1 MFSCLNNKKSKEA
14 LNRLN
19 KLDETLNN
27 ILIENGYIDLTP
39 DETTESSQTNS
50 SDNNGLSIGAQ
61 QTATQAI
68 SSADALNMNA
78 LPEGGSA
85 DMTGG
90 VSILKQTNKYMRLL
104 KDLIAA
110 YKEERELNKA
120 RLLIA
125 KMPLYYEALEKF
137 LN

>member
-1 MFSCLNNKKSKEA
+1 MQNQMFSCLNNKKSKEA

-50 SDNNGLSIGAQ
+50 DNNGLSIGAQ

-90 VSILKQTNKYMRLL
+90 ISILK
-104 KDLIAA
+104 
-110 YKEERELNKA
+110 
-120 RLLIA
+120 
-125 KMPLYYEALEKF
+125 
-137 LN
+137 

>member
-1 MFSCLNNKKSKEA
+1 MFSCLNNKKSQEA

-68 SSADALNMNA
+68 SSADSLNMDA

-90 VSILKQTNKYMRLL
+90 VSILK
-104 KDLIAA
+104 
-110 YKEERELNKA
+110 
-120 RLLIA
+120 
-125 KMPLYYEALEKF
+125 
-137 LN
+137 

>member
-39 DETTESSQTNS
+39 DETSNTNS

-68 SSADALNMNA
+68 SSADALNMDA

-90 VSILKQTNKYMRLL
+90 VSILK
-104 KDLIAA
+104 
-110 YKEERELNKA
+110 
-120 RLLIA
+120 
-125 KMPLYYEALEKF
+125 
-137 LN
+137 